1 MRFPTSVCL
10 KNSILKSKMED
21 SPFFFFE
28 QFESIRTKIFQPLL
42 QLLQPSPTAS
52 PRQKLLKLHQQHHPR
67 NCIREQL
74 SKQLITHV
82 RNRQLLGQSNWWI
95 GWCHNWKPTRNRQNK
110 QSKKANLGCNW
121 PPKTIKHAFPYCL
134 TSKQPNEHFVIFSFI
149 YGLEKILIITSM

>member
-1 MRFPTSVCL
+1 MRFWTSVCL

-42 QLLQPSPTAS
+42 QLLQPSPTAP

-95 GWCHNWKPTRNRQNK
+95 GWCHNWKPTKKRRNKDSPN
-110 QSKKANLGCNW
+110 STPEL
-121 PPKTIKHAFPYCL
+121 PYPLFPL
-134 TSKQPNEHFVIFSFI
+134 KSSLMAV
-149 YGLEKILIITSM
+149 LRL